1 VDGGP
6 VIPFDRWHDNGDG
19 TAWMVVTLP
28 VSAAMQ
34 HFDRPCDCNCHDS
47 AGPDVVEECDCI
59 DGRHT
64 FTVEVEHAANGCQ
77 IGSCRDQDSDLR
89 YGVHR
94 LRVSIIPG
102 MVIPII
108 DPGPCSPEV
117 IPCIEL
123 WTKGTSAGDAWL
135 WLDDQQRHA
144 LSVNLPDGK
153 RVGMYAV
160 KVKVQ

>member
-1 VDGGP
+1 M
-6 VIPFDRWHDNGDG
+6 IPFDRWHDNGDG

-64 FTVEVEHAANGCQ
+64 FPIEVSLCDTACPFSAHPASQ
-77 IGSCRDQDSDLR
+77 LR
-89 YGVHR
+89 A
-94 LRVSIIPG
+94 SIIPG

-153 RVGMYAV
+153 QVGMYAV